1 MIENLLDMLE
11 IAKKSKKTGKY
22 TSIALGEYKFPET
35 YREAIKL
42 HRRQTWPYR
51 KQ

>member
-11 IAKKSKKTGKY
+11 IAKKSKKVGEY

-35 YREAIKL
+35 YREAVKL
-42 HRRQTWPYR
+42 HRRQIWRLR